1 MAYIS
6 CGNLVV
12 GYDGKAVSPP
22 VSFTVEKGSYVCI
35 LGENGSGKT
44 TLMRTLVGLQK
55 KISGEILFGDGLCRN
70 ETGYLPQ
77 KLSVSADFPAS
88 VREIVL
94 SGTLGQFKNRFFL
107 RKGAENDCGR
117 ADGKGGN
124 LFSFTQ
130 AFYRAFGRTAAA
142 DSSCASLVR
151 RKKAYFS

>member
-6 CGNLVV
+6 CENLVV

-94 SGTLGQFKNRFFL
+94 SGTLGQFKSRPFYGKEQKRFPF
-107 RKGAENDCGR
+107 A
-117 ADGKGGN
+117 
-124 LFSFTQ
+124 
-130 AFYRAFGRTAAA
+130 
-142 DSSCASLVR
+142 
-151 RKKAYFS
+151 